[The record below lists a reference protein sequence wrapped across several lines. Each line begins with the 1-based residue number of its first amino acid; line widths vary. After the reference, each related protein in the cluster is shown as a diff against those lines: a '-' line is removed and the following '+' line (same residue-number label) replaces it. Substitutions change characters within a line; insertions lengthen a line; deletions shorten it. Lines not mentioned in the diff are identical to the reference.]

1 MNIKVLDST
10 ENFQTWISR
19 DYVTEELKNELQ
31 KASVLIVPFENLRDF
46 EKPLFPIETS
56 NILRYFQQN
65 SDKDFTVDI
74 CITDELYTE
83 FAFYNN
89 YKRLGKFVV
98 VTVAIPTFVTILSAY
113 VYDKF
118 IKEEESKPEINIID
132 NSTRIVVNDTHIS
145 TVSQKKYLQPVQ
157 VKFSVTV
164 VDSLGNSKEIKFEG
178 PAKEINS
185 ALEALKK
192 YEEPQKEVDDN
203 EGSTSLE

>member
-1 MNIKVLDST
+1 MNIEVLDSS

-19 DYVTEELKNELQ
+19 DYIAEELKNELQ
-31 KASVLIVPFENLRDF
+31 KASVLLVPFEKLRDF
-46 EKPLFPIETS
+46 DKPLFPIETS

-65 SDKDFTVDI
+65 FDKDFTVDI
-74 CITDELYTE
+74 CITDDLYTE
-83 FAFYNN
+83 FGFYNN

-98 VTVAIPTFVTILSAY
+98 ATVAIPTFVTILSAY
-113 VYDKF
+113 VYDRY

-132 NSTRIVVNDTHIS
+132 NSTKIVVNDTHIS

-164 VDSLGNSKEIKFEG
+164 VDSSGNSKEIKFEG
-178 PAKEINS
+178 PAKEIRS

-192 YEEPQKEVDDN
+192 YEEPKKEVADN
-203 EGSTSLE
+203 EESTSLE

>member
-1 MNIKVLDST
+1 MNIEVLDST
-10 ENFQTWISR
+10 ENFQSWISR
-19 DYVTEELKNELQ
+19 DYITEELKNELQ

-113 VYDKF
+113 VYDKY

-132 NSTRIVVNDTHIS
+132 NSTKIVVNDTHIS

-164 VDSLGNSKEIKFEG
+164 VDSSGNSKEIKFEG

-192 YEEPQKEVDDN
+192 YEEPKKEVSDN